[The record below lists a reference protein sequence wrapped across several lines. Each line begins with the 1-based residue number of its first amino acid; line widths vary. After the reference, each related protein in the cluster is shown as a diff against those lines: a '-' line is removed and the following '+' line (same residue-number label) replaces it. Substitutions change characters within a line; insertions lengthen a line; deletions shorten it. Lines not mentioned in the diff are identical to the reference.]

1 MAERERSIHE
11 MLKDTPSMNDSCSSV
26 HTGTE
31 GGSNMVVGIGL
42 CGSISSHSIGVGG
55 GAGGGGGAGA
65 GANMN
70 VGGPFNAPNSL
81 PLRNHSAPTTPMSPT
96 SPTSGNGIL
105 TSTDGSGSLIR
116 TSASKIDSIKN
127 WSISTYKCTRQIMLE
142 KLGKSQRTV
151 DSELEA
157 QIEQLRETQRK
168 YLSILRLTR
177 AFSSHFQ
184 HVVVTQHALA
194 DSFADLAQKNPE
206 LQKEFTCNAETQRN
220 LTKNGELLLNALNF
234 FISSVNT
241 LCNKTIDDTLLTIR
255 QYETARIE
263 FDAYR
268 MDLENTKP
276 EVTQSAAA
284 LEETQRSY
292 AQHKDQY
299 EKLRAD
305 VAIKMQFLDENRIK
319 VMHKQ
324 LILLHNAI
332 AAYFSGNAMAL
343 ESTLKQFNI
352 KQLKSP
358 NAVTGSWL
366 EQ

>member
-11 MLKDTPSMNDSCSSV
+11 MLKDAPSLNDSCGPV

-31 GGSNMVVGIGL
+31 GGSMVIG
-42 CGSISSHSIGVGG
+42 SASSHSIAGGAGVIGVGG
-55 GAGGGGGAGA
+55 G
-65 GANMN
+65 
-70 VGGPFNAPNSL
+70 PFSPPNSL

-96 SPTSGNGIL
+96 SPSPSGNGIL
-105 TSTDGSGSLIR
+105 SPTDSGSLIR

-206 LQKEFTCNAETQRN
+206 LQKEFTCNSETQRN

-276 EVTQSAAA
+276 ELTPSAAA

-292 AQHKDQY
+292 AQHKEQY
-299 EKLRAD
+299 EKLRSD
-305 VAIKMQFLDENRIK
+305 VAVKMQFLDENRIK

-352 KQLKSP
+352 KLKSP
-358 NAVTGSWL
+358 NNVSGSWL

>member
-1 MAERERSIHE
+1 MTHSVHAERSIHE
-11 MLKDTPSMNDSCSSV
+11 MLKDTPPMNESGSAIHS
-26 HTGTE
+26 GTE
-31 GGSNMVVGIGL
+31 GRQYK
-42 CGSISSHSIGVGG
+42 
-55 GAGGGGGAGA
+55 
-65 GANMN
+65 
-70 VGGPFNAPNSL
+70 PPNSL
-81 PLRNHSAPTTPMSPT
+81 PLRTNHSAPVTPMSPS
-96 SPTSGNGIL
+96 SPQNGIDNNFL
-105 TSTDGSGSLIR
+105 R
-116 TSASKIDSIKN
+116 TGASKIDTIKN

-177 AFSSHFQ
+177 AFSSHFH

-194 DSFADLAQKNPE
+194 EAFSDLAQKSPE
-206 LQKEFTCNAETQRN
+206 LQEEFTCNSETQRN

-234 FISSVNT
+234 FTSSVNT

-255 QYETARIE
+255 QYETARVE

-268 MDLENTKP
+268 MDLENSRP
-276 EVTQSAAA
+276 EIPQSPIS
-284 LEETQRSY
+284 EETQKNFLR
-292 AQHKDQY
+292 QKELY

-305 VAIKMQFLDENRIK
+305 VAVKMQFLDENRIK

-324 LILLHNAI
+324 LVLLHNAI
-332 AAYFSGNAMAL
+332 AAYFSGNAIAL

-352 KQLKSP
+352 KLKSP
-358 NAVTGSWL
+358 NTSTGSWL

>member
-1 MAERERSIHE
+1 MAERSIHE
-11 MLKDTPSMNDSCSSV
+11 MLKDTPSMNDSCSAV

-31 GGSNMVVGIGL
+31 GASIGMGMGL
-42 CGSISSHSIGVGG
+42 SSSASSHSMGG
-55 GAGGGGGAGA
+55 SGTSNPLATT
-65 GANMN
+65 
-70 VGGPFNAPNSL
+70 VSL

-96 SPTSGNGIL
+96 GSQAINGML
-105 TSTDGSGSLIR
+105 TSPESLIR

-151 DSELEA
+151 DSDLEA
-157 QIEQLRETQRK
+157 QIEQLRDTQRK

-184 HVVVTQHALA
+184 HVVITQHSLA
-194 DSFADLAQKNPE
+194 DAFADLAQKNPE
-206 LQKEFTCNAETQRN
+206 LQKEFICNSETQRN

-276 EVTQSAAA
+276 ELTQAASS

-292 AQHKDQY
+292 AHHKDQY
-299 EKLRAD
+299 EKLRGD

-352 KQLKSP
+352 KLKSP
-358 NAVTGSWL
+358 NNSVGSWL

>member
-1 MAERERSIHE
+1 MADRERSIHE
-11 MLKDTPSMNDSCSSV
+11 MLKDAPSLNDSCGSV

-31 GGSNMVVGIGL
+31 GGSLVL
-42 CGSISSHSIGVGG
+42 GSASSHSIIGG
-55 GAGGGGGAGA
+55 GHATT
-65 GANMN
+65 
-70 VGGPFNAPNSL
+70 GGPFGAPNSL
-81 PLRNHSAPTTPMSPT
+81 PLRNHSAPTTPMSPSSPPT
-96 SPTSGNGIL
+96 GNGTLSPTDS
-105 TSTDGSGSLIR
+105 GSGSLIR
-116 TSASKIDSIKN
+116 TSASKIDSLKN

-194 DSFADLAQKNPE
+194 ESFADLAQKNPE
-206 LQKEFTCNAETQRN
+206 LQKEFTCNSETQRN

-276 EVTQSAAA
+276 ELTPSAAA

-292 AQHKDQY
+292 AQHKEQY
-299 EKLRAD
+299 EKLRSD
-305 VAIKMQFLDENRIK
+305 VAVKMQFLDENRIK

-352 KQLKSP
+352 KLKSP
-358 NAVTGSWL
+358 NSVTGSWL

>member
-1 MAERERSIHE
+1 MTHSVHAERSIHE
-11 MLKDTPSMNDSCSSV
+11 MLKDTPPMNESGSAIHS
-26 HTGTE
+26 GTE
-31 GGSNMVVGIGL
+31 GRQFK
-42 CGSISSHSIGVGG
+42 
-55 GAGGGGGAGA
+55 
-65 GANMN
+65 
-70 VGGPFNAPNSL
+70 PPNNL
-81 PLRNHSAPTTPMSPT
+81 PLRSNHSAPVTPMSPN
-96 SPTSGNGIL
+96 SPQNGIDNNFL
-105 TSTDGSGSLIR
+105 R
-116 TSASKIDSIKN
+116 TGASKIDTIKN

-177 AFSSHFQ
+177 AFSSHFH

-194 DSFADLAQKNPE
+194 EAFSDLAQKSPE
-206 LQKEFTCNAETQRN
+206 LQEEFTCNSETQRN

-234 FISSVNT
+234 FTSSVNT

-255 QYETARIE
+255 QYETARVE

-268 MDLENTKP
+268 MDLENARP
-276 EVTQSAAA
+276 EMPQSPIS
-284 LEETQRSY
+284 EE
-292 AQHKDQY
+292 AQKNFLRQKELY

-305 VAIKMQFLDENRIK
+305 VAVKMQFLDENRIK

-324 LILLHNAI
+324 LVLLHNAI
-332 AAYFSGNAMAL
+332 AAYFSGNAIAL

-352 KQLKSP
+352 KLKSP
-358 NAVTGSWL
+358 NTSTGSWL

>member
-1 MAERERSIHE
+1 MAHSVRVERSIHE
-11 MLKDTPSMNDSCSSV
+11 MLKDAPSMNESDNAV

-31 GGSNMVVGIGL
+31 D
-42 CGSISSHSIGVGG
+42 SSSCPP
-55 GAGGGGGAGA
+55 
-65 GANMN
+65 
-70 VGGPFNAPNSL
+70 PFKSPPTSL
-81 PLRNHSAPTTPMSPT
+81 SLRNHSAPTTPMSPRSPLNGSVDT
-96 SPTSGNGIL
+96 SIL
-105 TSTDGSGSLIR
+105 R
-116 TSASKIDSIKN
+116 TGASKIDSIKN

-157 QIEQLRETQRK
+157 HIEQLRDTQRK
-168 YLSILRLTR
+168 YLSVLRLAR
-177 AFSSHFQ
+177 AFSSHFH

-194 DSFADLAQKNPE
+194 DAFADLAQKNPE
-206 LQKEFTCNAETQRN
+206 LQKEFTCNSETQRS

-255 QYETARIE
+255 QYETARVE

-268 MDLENTKP
+268 MDLENSKP
-276 EVTQSAAA
+276 EIPQSSTTED
-284 LEETQRSY
+284 LQKNYT
-292 AQHKDQY
+292 QHKELY
-299 EKLRAD
+299 EKLRDD

-324 LILLHNAI
+324 LVLLHNAI
-332 AAYFSGNAMAL
+332 SAYFSGNATAL
-343 ESTLKQFNI
+343 ETTLKQFNI
-352 KQLKSP
+352 KLKSP
-358 NAVTGSWL
+358 NSVTGSWL

>member
-1 MAERERSIHE
+1 MTDRERSIHE
-11 MLKDTPSMNDSCSSV
+11 MLKDAPSLNDSCGAV

-31 GGSNMVVGIGL
+31 GGSLVL
-42 CGSISSHSIGVGG
+42 GSASSHGI
-55 GAGGGGGAGA
+55 AGGGGGG
-65 GANMN
+65 GN
-70 VGGPFNAPNSL
+70 VGVGVSGPFGAPSSL
-81 PLRNHSAPTTPMSPT
+81 PLRNHSAPTTPMSPR
-96 SPTSGNGIL
+96 SPPSGNGIL
-105 TSTDGSGSLIR
+105 SPTDSGSGSIIR
-116 TSASKIDSIKN
+116 TSASKIDSLKN

-206 LQKEFTCNAETQRN
+206 LQKEFTCNSETQRN

-276 EVTQSAAA
+276 ELTPSAAA

-299 EKLRAD
+299 EKLRSD
-305 VAIKMQFLDENRIK
+305 VAVKMQFLDENRIK

-352 KQLKSP
+352 KLKSP

>member
-11 MLKDTPSMNDSCSSV
+11 MLKDTPSMNDSCGAV

-31 GGSNMVVGIGL
+31 GASLGIGIGL
-42 CGSISSHSIGVGG
+42 SGSTSSHSIGTV
-55 GAGGGGGAGA
+55 
-65 GANMN
+65 NPLN
-70 VGGPFNAPNSL
+70 TSSNL

-96 SPTSGNGIL
+96 TSQTGNGFL
-105 TSTDGSGSLIR
+105 TSADGSSSLIR

-184 HVVVTQHALA
+184 HVVVSQQSLA
-194 DSFADLAQKNPE
+194 DAFADLAQKNPE
-206 LQKEFTCNAETQRN
+206 LQKEFICNSETQRN

-276 EVTQSAAA
+276 EISQAASA

-292 AQHKDQY
+292 AHHKDLY
-299 EKLRAD
+299 EKLRGD
-305 VAIKMQFLDENRIK
+305 VAVKMQFLDENRIK

-352 KQLKSP
+352 KLKSP
-358 NAVTGSWL
+358 NNGSGSWL

>member
-11 MLKDTPSMNDSCSSV
+11 MLKDTPSMNDSCGAV

-31 GGSNMVVGIGL
+31 GVSLGAIGGGIGGL
-42 CGSISSHSIGVGG
+42 SGSSSSHSIG
-55 GAGGGGGAGA
+55 AAIPL
-65 GANMN
+65 NTSSN
-70 VGGPFNAPNSL
+70 L

-96 SPTSGNGIL
+96 TSQTSNGYL
-105 TSTDGSGSLIR
+105 TSTDGSSSLIR

-184 HVVVTQHALA
+184 HVVVTQQSLA
-194 DSFADLAQKNPE
+194 DAFADLAQKNPE
-206 LQKEFTCNAETQRN
+206 LQKEFICNSETQRN

-276 EVTQSAAA
+276 EITQAAST

-292 AQHKDQY
+292 AHHKDLY
-299 EKLRAD
+299 EKLRGD

-352 KQLKSP
+352 KLKSP
-358 NAVTGSWL
+358 NNVSGSWL

>member
-1 MAERERSIHE
+1 MADRERSIHE
-11 MLKDTPSMNDSCSSV
+11 MLKDAPSLNDSCGAV

-31 GGSNMVVGIGL
+31 GGSLVL
-42 CGSISSHSIGVGG
+42 GSASSHSI
-55 GAGGGGGAGA
+55 AGGGGGGGHGA
-65 GANMN
+65 T
-70 VGGPFNAPNSL
+70 GGPFGAPNSL
-81 PLRNHSAPTTPMSPT
+81 PLRNHSAPTTPMSPS
-96 SPTSGNGIL
+96 SPPSGNGIL
-105 TSTDGSGSLIR
+105 SPTDSGSGSLIR
-116 TSASKIDSIKN
+116 TSASKIDSLKN

-184 HVVVTQHALA
+184 HVIVTQHALA

-206 LQKEFTCNAETQRN
+206 LQKEFTCNSETQRN

-255 QYETARIE
+255 HYETARIE

-276 EVTQSAAA
+276 ELTPSAAA

-292 AQHKDQY
+292 AQHKEQY
-299 EKLRAD
+299 EKLRSD

-352 KQLKSP
+352 KLKSP

>member
-11 MLKDTPSMNDSCSSV
+11 MLKDTPSMNDSCGAV

-31 GGSNMVVGIGL
+31 GGSSMVVGIGL
-42 CGSISSHSIGVGG
+42 CGSVSSHSIGVV
-55 GAGGGGGAGA
+55 AGGGGGAGVS
-65 GANMN
+65 

-96 SPTSGNGIL
+96 SPTCSGNGMIL
-105 TSTDGSGSLIR
+105 TSADGSGSLIR

-184 HVVVTQHALA
+184 HVVVSQHALA

-268 MDLENTKP
+268 MDLENSKP
-276 EVTQSAAA
+276 EITQSATA

-299 EKLRAD
+299 EKLRSD
-305 VAIKMQFLDENRIK
+305 VAVKMQFLDENRIK

-352 KQLKSP
+352 KLKSP